1 MRYSRILIVLLALA
15 FCLQGCAN
23 TQTNRETDIQE
34 ISDSRPNQA
43 LDDLSHLLDDY
54 LKAMENGVPSDMS
67 LTLYNITPH
76 IAYNVP
82 VRKADI
88 MQTSEIVLDSTE
100 LSSRIDYLNKIDY
113 SILDEPE
120 ITFYEDLRIYYYI
133 ETESDGIVLEVGMYG
148 TDGTIFVNGV
158 EVEYDPVF
166 FELVEPY
173 LDAYTMNIVPEPDSW
188 NEEGP

>member
-1 MRYSRILIVLLALA
+1 MRHLKILIALLAFVFL
-15 FCLQGCAN
+15 LQGCS
-23 TQTNRETDIQE
+23 TEQPSQDTDVM
-34 ISDSRPNQA
+34 
-43 LDDLSHLLDDY
+43 SHLIDDY
-54 LKAMENGVPSDMS
+54 LKVMENGVPSDMR

-88 MQTSEIVLDSTE
+88 MKTDETVLDSTE
-100 LSSRIDYLNKIDY
+100 LASRIDYLNKIDY
-113 SILDEPE
+113 SVLAKPE

-158 EVEYDPVF
+158 EVEYDPIF

-173 LDAYTMNIVPEPDSW
+173 LDAYTMKIVPEADSW
-188 NEEGP
+188 DSEGP